1 MFRVTDVHEGAGVVA
16 LVALCLG
23 AMRYVITIA
32 TLILT
37 LAILAGLKG
46 AQIAQLIGF
55 GKQMQALGPPPEA
68 VNSAAV
74 QQEDWEQTL
83 SAVATVVSSKGVAL
97 SNDAAGVVSKVNFES
112 GASVKLGQPLV
123 EIDARVERA
132 QLESL
137 QARLQ
142 LATQSLERTQ
152 TLLSSKVSTQAELDA
167 QSSAVKG
174 LVADVKALEAQIERK
189 TVRAPFSGRLG
200 IRAVNLGQYLAPG
213 TTLTVLESADSVFVD
228 FTLPQQALE
237 HIQVGRAVR
246 VRAEADLPPIAEGQI
261 SAFDSSVNPV
271 TRALTVRASVPNKE
285 AVLRTGM
292 FVNVEVLLPERTKVL
307 VVPLT
312 AVVRAAYG
320 DSVFLVEPKADA
332 PKGDGPPPLVA
343 QQQFVRLGAS
353 RGDFV
358 AVLDGV
364 SAGQEVVS
372 AGAFKLRN
380 GSPIS
385 IKNEVGQTPSLTP
398 HPANR

>member
-1 MFRVTDVHEGAGVVA
+1 
-16 LVALCLG
+16 VALCLG

-37 LAILAGLKG
+37 LAVLAGLKG

-68 VNSAAV
+68 VNSAPV

-97 SNDAAGVVSKVNFES
+97 SNDAAGVVSRVHFES
-112 GASVKLGQPLV
+112 GASVKQGQPLV

-142 LATQSLERTQ
+142 LANQSLERTQ

-174 LVADVKALEAQIERK
+174 LIADVKALEAQIERK

-246 VRAEADLPPIAEGQI
+246 VRAEANLPPIAEGQI

-271 TRALTVRASVPNKE
+271 TRALTVRASVPNKD

-312 AVVRAAYG
+312 SVVRAAYG
-320 DSVFLVEPKADA
+320 DSVFLVEPKEGATPA
-332 PKGDGPPPLVA
+332 GSAGAVGGATTEAGPVPQVA
-343 QQQFVRLGAS
+343 QQQFVRLGAT

-358 AVLDGV
+358 TVLEGV

-380 GSPIS
+380 GAPII
-385 IKNEVGQTPSLTP
+385 IKNEVGQTPSLAP